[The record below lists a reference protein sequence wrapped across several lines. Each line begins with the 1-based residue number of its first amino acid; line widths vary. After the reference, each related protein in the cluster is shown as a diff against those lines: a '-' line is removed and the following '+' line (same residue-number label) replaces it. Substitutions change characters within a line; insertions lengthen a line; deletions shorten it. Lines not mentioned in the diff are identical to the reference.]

1 MFSLGKKKKGF
12 RFDIDEQVEYIGEL
26 KSKKG
31 TYTIVSRK
39 HEDDKEVYKCKKG
52 AKTELFTLSVLKKA
66 KGLGSVDKPLSISAV
81 DERAKELQRRSG
93 IKEVK
98 KVTTYNLSRKEAKK
112 IAFRE
117 ARNK

>member
-66 KGLGSVDKPLSISAV
+66 KGLGYVDKPISISDV
-81 DERAKELQRRSG
+81 DELQRRCG
-93 IKEVK
+93 GKEVK
-98 KVTTYNLSRKEAKK
+98 TVTTYNLSRKEAKR
-112 IAFRE
+112 IAFQE
-117 ARNK
+117 ASNK

>member
-1 MFSLGKKKKGF
+1 M
-12 RFDIDEQVEYIGEL
+12 Q
-26 KSKKG
+26 
-31 TYTIVSRK
+31 
-39 HEDDKEVYKCKKG
+39 KG

-66 KGLGSVDKPLSISAV
+66 KGLGSVDKPISISDV

-93 IKEVK
+93 VKEVK

-112 IAFRE
+112 IAFQE